1 MNLDILEKDK
11 DLFQYSSIL
20 SSLDKALSNLYLS
33 SSEYKDSTQVKSLLR
48 QWYMKGYLK
57 ALDDYKRMAGAS

>member
-20 SSLDKALSNLYLS
+20 TSLDKALSSLYLS
-33 SSEYKDSTQVKSLLR
+33 TNDYKDFTQVKGLLR

>member
-11 DLFQYSSIL
+11 DIFQYSSIL
-20 SSLDKALSNLYLS
+20 STLDKALSNLYLS
-33 SSEYKDSTQVKSLLR
+33 STEFKDAGQVRSLLR
-48 QWYMKGYLK
+48 QWYLKGYLK